1 MKSAITLA
9 QVPEAKAGPFVFHQ
23 PLPEGFSLAAELGFD
38 AVELFL
44 PGPDFIGVDEVKA
57 MASAHHASP
66 QPDWSNTA
74 AVPSFTLCTAL
85 RPFNPL

>member
-23 PLPEGFSLAAELGFD
+23 PLSEGFSLAAELGFD

-57 MASAHHASP
+57 MASARFRS
-66 QPDWSNTA
+66 
-74 AVPSFTLCTAL
+74 TLDKKLLTMWCCFFKEKKF
-85 RPFNPL
+85 P